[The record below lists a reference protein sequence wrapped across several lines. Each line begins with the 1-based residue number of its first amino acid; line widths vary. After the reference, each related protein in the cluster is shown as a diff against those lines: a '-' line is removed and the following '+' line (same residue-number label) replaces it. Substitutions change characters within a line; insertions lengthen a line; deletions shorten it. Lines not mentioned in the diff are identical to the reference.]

1 MSAYS
6 HFKKLAGKL
15 GLWVGAAGAEV
26 QVADADGHLYHGGTE
41 LTITASALNDL
52 QYIAASYTEINNLC
66 DMSNRIYDI
75 TGAGPTA
82 LSSADDRKVITLN
95 RAAGMALLLPAATG
109 SGVQFDIVVGTT
121 FTGACTIKVVGDDVM
136 KGFAILGLDG
146 GDTCSFFA
154 TAADTDT
161 ITFAA
166 DNSTGGIAGARVTL
180 KDIAANTWAV
190 EVFSDAAGSEATPFS
205 ATVTP

>member
-1 MSAYS
+1 MGTTNLNVVSVDS
-6 HFKKLAGKL
+6 D
-15 GLWVGAAGAEV
+15 GLVVNGVVITDEMI
-26 QVADADGHLYHGGTE
+26 E
-41 LTITASALNDL
+41 LMRYITATYA
-52 QYIAASYTEINNLC
+52 EINNLC
-66 DMSNRIYDI
+66 DMSNRIYNI

-82 LSSADDRKVITLN
+82 LSSADDRGVITLN
-95 RAAGMALLLPAATG
+95 RAAGMALVLPAATG

-121 FTGACTIKVVGDDVM
+121 FTGACTIKCVGNDIM

-166 DNSTGGIAGARVTL
+166 DNTTGGIAGARVTL
-180 KDIAANTWAV
+180 KDIAADTWAV

>member
-1 MSAYS
+1 MGDTN
-6 HFKKLAGKL
+6 FDIVEVNGVKIAG
-15 GLWVGAAGAEV
+15 VEVPAAV
-26 QVADADGHLYHGGTE
+26 LDFLKY
-41 LTITASALNDL
+41 LTAT
-52 QYIAASYTEINNLC
+52 YTEVNNLC
-66 DMSNRIYDI
+66 DMSNRIYNI

-95 RAAGMALLLPAATG
+95 RAAGMALTLPAATG

-121 FTGACTIKVVGDDVM
+121 FTGACTIKVTGNDVM

-166 DNSTGGIAGARVTL
+166 DNTTGGIAGARVTL
-180 KDIAANTWAV
+180 KDIAADTWAV

-205 ATVTP
+205 ATVS

>member
-1 MSAYS
+1 MGVTNYDIMDVDKVITDAL
-6 HFKKLAGKL
+6 KIG
-15 GLWVGAAGAEV
+15 GVDIPAAV
-26 QVADADGHLYHGGTE
+26 LDFLKYLTAD
-41 LTITASALNDL
+41 
-52 QYIAASYTEINNLC
+52 YTEVNNLC
-66 DMSNRIYDI
+66 DMSNRIYNI
-75 TGAGPTA
+75 TATPTA
-82 LSSADDRKVITLN
+82 LSSADDREVITLN
-95 RAAGMALLLPAATG
+95 RAAGMALTLPQATG
-109 SGVQFDIVVGTT
+109 SGIQFDIVVGTT
-121 FTGACTIKVVGDDVM
+121 FTGACTIKVTGNDVM

-180 KDIAANTWAV
+180 KDIAADTWAV

-205 ATVTP
+205 ATVA

>member
-1 MSAYS
+1 MGDTN
-6 HFKKLAGKL
+6 FDIVEVNGVKIAG
-15 GLWVGAAGAEV
+15 VEVPAAV
-26 QVADADGHLYHGGTE
+26 LDFLKY
-41 LTITASALNDL
+41 LTAT
-52 QYIAASYTEINNLC
+52 YTEVNNLC
-66 DMSNRIYDI
+66 DMSNRIYNI

-82 LSSADDRKVITLN
+82 LSSADDREVITLN
-95 RAAGMALLLPAATG
+95 RAAGMALTLPAATG

-121 FTGACTIKVVGDDVM
+121 FTGACTIKVTGNDVM

-166 DNSTGGIAGARVTL
+166 DNTTGGIAGARVTL
-180 KDIAANTWAV
+180 KDIAADTWAV

-205 ATVTP
+205 ATVS